1 MILKDYLKHCCLYI
15 PIDSEEPADI
25 VQMLAC
31 LIGSRLSTLGKLPVS
46 CGVGEQLDMDIVQ
59 AGILAGLEKVSEYD
73 ASQGTSLRQFLYPII
88 AGNMRNYA
96 WERENRVSDSRPADL
111 PVTLPIDEGKDDIDT
126 FDDNGQAI
134 EAITVLIDPAT
145 PETVVEKEQASSASY
160 QAIRAAVKG
169 LGSEDM
175 GMLLRDAQIGYN
187 RAKRLAWAEEIG
199 VSLGAL
205 QVKLSRLRRD
215 AREWALT
222 VQ

>member
-1 MILKDYLKHCCLYI
+1 MILKDYLKYCSAHI
-15 PIDSEEPADI
+15 AADSERPTDI

-31 LIGSRLSTLGKLPVS
+31 LVGSRLSSLGKLPVS
-46 CGVGEQLDMDIVQ
+46 CGIGDQLDMDVVQ
-59 AGILAGLEKVSEYD
+59 AGILAGLEKARDFD
-73 ASQGTSLRQFLYPII
+73 ATLGTSLRQYLYPII

-96 WERENRVSDSRPADL
+96 WERENRVSDSRPVSL
-111 PVTLPIDEGKDDIDT
+111 PTALSIEEGE
-126 FDDNGQAI
+126 DDNDTMDNNVEQI
-134 EAITVLIDPAT
+134 EGIAVLIDPNS
-145 PETVVEKEQASSASY
+145 PETVVNEEEASQSSY
-160 QAIRAAVKG
+160 KAIRAAVKG

-175 GMLLRDAQIGYN
+175 AMLLKDAQIGYN
-187 RAKRLAWAEEIG
+187 RAKRLAWAQEIG